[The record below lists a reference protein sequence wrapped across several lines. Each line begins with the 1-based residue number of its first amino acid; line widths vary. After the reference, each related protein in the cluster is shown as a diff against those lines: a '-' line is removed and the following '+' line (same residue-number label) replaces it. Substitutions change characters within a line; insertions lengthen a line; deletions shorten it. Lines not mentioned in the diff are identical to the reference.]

1 MFMTLMVVMVSQVY
15 SYPQAH
21 EVGSTEYVRLLTSH
35 TSIKWFL
42 IKLTSFPSRS
52 LSAKLM

>member
-21 EVGSTEYVRLLTSH
+21 EVGSTEYIRLLTSH